1 MNKEIKS
8 TINKVKQ
15 SRNISLE
22 QLKLLL
28 EINDDEGIRFIRE
41 EAVKVCQKTYGNQVL
56 IRGLI
61 EFTNFCKN
69 DCYYCGIR
77 RSNSQA
83 DRYRLT
89 KEQMLDCCASGYEL
103 GFRTFVL
110 QGGEDGYFTDDK
122 ICDLVSAIKEKYPD
136 CAVTLS
142 IGEKSK
148 ESYKRYFDAGAD
160 RYLLRHETADEAH
173 YKKLHPEEMSLAHRK
188 QCLWDL
194 KEIGYQVGCGF
205 MVGSPGQTVETLY
218 EDLQFI
224 RELQPHMVG
233 IGPFI
238 SQKDTPFADKASGT
252 MEQTLKLLAI
262 IRLIHPHVLLPATT
276 ALGTIHPK
284 GRELGILSGANVVM
298 PNLSPVNVREKYEK
312 TMKEKDSIVV
322 VTADALQRDVLSKRG
337 DSHLVFSCN
346 GVDYNHFHNE
356 IDPDFKFEKEFAE
369 ILEKGQPMIGYYGAL
384 AKWFDYQLVK
394 ELAET
399 GKYQIVLFGIK
410 YDDSY
415 EKAGLDRQE
424 NVHFL
429 GSRDY
434 HVLQNYAAKMDVLT
448 IPFLINEIT
457 KATSPVKLFEYM
469 ALNKPIVT
477 TDMDECRKYQSV
489 LIGHDHKEFEAKLDE
504 ALGKRSDKAY
514 IELLDRE
521 ALENTWEEKAK
532 AIIEEMKHCE
542 EADGN
547 R

>member
-1 MNKEIKS
+1 MESEQKPFTQISQGKNKHTKTEETPIKTHMNEEIKS

-28 EINDDEGIRFIRE
+28 EINDDEGARFMRE
-41 EAVKVCQKTYGNQVL
+41 EAVKVCQKTYGNQVF

-89 KEQMLDCCASGYEL
+89 KEQMLDCCANGYEL

-173 YKKLHPEEMSLAHRK
+173 YKKLHPEEMSLSHRK

-262 IRLIHPHVLLPATT
+262 IRLIQPHVLLPATT

-298 PNLSPVNVREKYEK
+298 PNLSPVNVREKYKLYDNKICTGDEVAECRYCMENR
-312 TMKEKDSIVV
+312 MKSIGYEVAV
-322 VTADALQRDVLSKRG
+322 SRG
-337 DSHLVFSCN
+337 D
-346 GVDYNHFHNE
+346 
-356 IDPDFKFEKEFAE
+356 
-369 ILEKGQPMIGYYGAL
+369 
-384 AKWFDYQLVK
+384 
-394 ELAET
+394 
-399 GKYQIVLFGIK
+399 
-410 YDDSY
+410 
-415 EKAGLDRQE
+415 
-424 NVHFL
+424 
-429 GSRDY
+429 
-434 HVLQNYAAKMDVLT
+434 
-448 IPFLINEIT
+448 
-457 KATSPVKLFEYM
+457 
-469 ALNKPIVT
+469 
-477 TDMDECRKYQSV
+477 
-489 LIGHDHKEFEAKLDE
+489 
-504 ALGKRSDKAY
+504 Y
-514 IELLDRE
+514 IE
-521 ALENTWEEKAK
+521 
-532 AIIEEMKHCE
+532 
-542 EADGN
+542 
-547 R
+547 